1 MGVYIVT
8 GTAGFIGSRV
18 SARLLDEGH
27 VVWGVDNLNHV
38 YDVRIKEHRLE
49 QLLGREGFHFL
60 QEDISQRAFIDTLAK
75 HAPQA
80 DAVINLA
87 AIAGV
92 RASTTDPW
100 SYLEANTLG
109 ALNTLEYA
117 RHQKVPKYI
126 LASTSSL
133 YGDDNKPP
141 HSETASTDHPLAPYA
156 ASKKG
161 AEAFAYS
168 YHHLYGLDVTV
179 LRYFTV
185 YGPAGRPDMVMFR
198 FCQWIAE
205 GKKVT
210 ITGNGEQSR
219 GFTYVD
225 DIVSGTL
232 LALKPVGYDVFNL
245 GGHEVVTINE
255 LLAMFEERLG
265 KKAVVEYIPSHRADV
280 FENLADVSKAR
291 KDLGWEPKVS
301 LSDGIDAM
309 VDWYLTHR
317 DWAKDIETPY

>member
-232 LALKPVGYDVFNL
+232 LALKPLGFDVFNL

-265 KKAVVEYIPSHRADV
+265 KKAIVEYIPSHRADV

-301 LSDGIDAM
+301 LSEGIDAM

>member
-1 MGVYIVT
+1 MGVYVVT

-232 LALKPVGYDVFNL
+232 LALKPLGFDVFNL

-265 KKAVVEYIPSHRADV
+265 KKAIVEYIPSHRADV

>member
-60 QEDISQRAFIDTLAK
+60 KEDISQRAFIDTLAK

-232 LALKPVGYDVFNL
+232 LALKPLGFDVFNL

-265 KKAVVEYIPSHRADV
+265 KKAIVEYIPSHRADV

>member
-161 AEAFAYS
+161 LKPLLTA
-168 YHHLYGLDVTV
+168 TII
-179 LRYFTV
+179 FTV
-185 YGPAGRPDMVMFR
+185 
-198 FCQWIAE
+198 W
-205 GKKVT
+205 T
-210 ITGNGEQSR
+210 
-219 GFTYVD
+219 
-225 DIVSGTL
+225 
-232 LALKPVGYDVFNL
+232 
-245 GGHEVVTINE
+245 
-255 LLAMFEERLG
+255 
-265 KKAVVEYIPSHRADV
+265 
-280 FENLADVSKAR
+280 
-291 KDLGWEPKVS
+291 
-301 LSDGIDAM
+301 
-309 VDWYLTHR
+309 
-317 DWAKDIETPY
+317 